1 MNEKSFGTAFLI
13 LLSLEPSISQEAITS
28 QMAML
33 CLNKN
38 SFFSSIVSGRV
49 SSKTAA
55 RTLQK
60 RFAYDDKKTVPLWT
74 LQKEKNQGLGSLIG
88 HHIREGFHES
98 HESFQNFLS
107 YRIFLQI
114 STSILSDDADRRK
127 FSSETVKTCRALP
140 PWYDKIF
147 FRDFL

>member
-1 MNEKSFGTAFLI
+1 M
-13 LLSLEPSISQEAITS
+13 
-28 QMAML
+28 
-33 CLNKN
+33 
-38 SFFSSIVSGRV
+38 
-49 SSKTAA
+49 
-55 RTLQK
+55 
-60 RFAYDDKKTVPLWT
+60 
-74 LQKEKNQGLGSLIG
+74 IG

-147 FRDFL
+147 LEIFYNCIMYFIEMFFGTMDYDRVPAKITGMDHT

>member
-1 MNEKSFGTAFLI
+1 MQELQVNKENCFSVLMAVYKKEQPLFFKEALRSVFEQSLIPNEVVLVKDGPLTEE
-13 LLSLEPSISQEAITS
+13 LEQIIVD
-28 QMAML
+28 
-33 CLNKN
+33 
-38 SFFSSIVSGRV
+38 FSSKNEQLKVI
-49 SSKTAA
+49 
-55 RTLQK
+55 TL
-60 RFAYDDKKTVPLWT
+60 
-74 LQKEKNQGLGSLIG
+74 EKNQGLGSLIG

>member
-1 MNEKSFGTAFLI
+1 MIRQQQCCVLIKTLFSPRSFQAEYPQRLQQ
-13 LLSLEPSISQEAITS
+13 EPSR
-28 QMAML
+28 
-33 CLNKN
+33 N
-38 SFFSSIVSGRV
+38 G
-49 SSKTAA
+49 
-55 RTLQK
+55 
-60 RFAYDDKKTVPLWT
+60 FAYDDKKTVPLWT

>member
-38 SFFSSIVSGRV
+38 FFSPRSFQAEYPQR
-49 SSKTAA
+49 
-55 RTLQK
+55 LQQEPS
-60 RFAYDDKKTVPLWT
+60 RNGFAYDDKKTVPLWT
-74 LQKEKNQGLGSLIG
+74 LQKEKNQGSGSLIG
-88 HHIREGFHES
+88 HHIREGFHEL

-140 PWYDKIF
+140 SWYDKIF
-147 FRDFL
+147 FRNFL

>member
-1 MNEKSFGTAFLI
+1 MMI
-13 LLSLEPSISQEAITS
+13 
-28 QMAML
+28 
-33 CLNKN
+33 
-38 SFFSSIVSGRV
+38 
-49 SSKTAA
+49 
-55 RTLQK
+55 
-60 RFAYDDKKTVPLWT
+60 KKTVPLWT